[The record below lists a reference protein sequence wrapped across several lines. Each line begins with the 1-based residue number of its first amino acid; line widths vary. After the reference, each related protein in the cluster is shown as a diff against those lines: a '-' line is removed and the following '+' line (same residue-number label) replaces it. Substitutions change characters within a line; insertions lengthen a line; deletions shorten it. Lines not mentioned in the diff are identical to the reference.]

1 MTLAGHRGPVMF
13 LMGPTASGKSALG
26 MALAQTYGL
35 EIVNADSVQ
44 VYRGFD
50 LGAAKPTAEERAR
63 IVHHLLDLVSPPEVY
78 SADRYR
84 VAAWEVID
92 ACHARGV
99 VPLFVGGSGLYVRAV
114 VQGLACMPPID
125 AAVRDA
131 IREEGGRLGWP
142 MLHHRLAAHDPELA
156 RRIGQQDAQRISQ
169 GLAVFVATGIPLSR
183 WQQQQPQPPQWPI
196 LKLACQ
202 WPRDLLYQ
210 RINTRFDDMLAR
222 GLLDEVQ
229 NLWQMGHD
237 RDHPAMKAVGYRQLF
252 AFFDGRIP
260 LEEAVEWAKRESRR
274 YAKRQMTWL
283 RGEAELRMIPW
294 NDPDV
299 AFSTVAEFLE
309 RHGCLPY
316 HPS

>member
-1 MTLAGHRGPVMF
+1 
-13 LMGPTASGKSALG
+13 
-26 MALAQTYGL
+26 
-35 EIVNADSVQ
+35 
-44 VYRGFD
+44 
-50 LGAAKPTAEERAR
+50 
-63 IVHHLLDLVSPPEVY
+63 
-78 SADRYR
+78 
-84 VAAWEVID
+84 
-92 ACHARGV
+92 
-99 VPLFVGGSGLYVRAV
+99 
-114 VQGLACMPPID
+114 
-125 AAVRDA
+125 
-131 IREEGGRLGWP
+131 
-142 MLHHRLAAHDPELA
+142 
-156 RRIGQQDAQRISQ
+156 
-169 GLAVFVATGIPLSR
+169 